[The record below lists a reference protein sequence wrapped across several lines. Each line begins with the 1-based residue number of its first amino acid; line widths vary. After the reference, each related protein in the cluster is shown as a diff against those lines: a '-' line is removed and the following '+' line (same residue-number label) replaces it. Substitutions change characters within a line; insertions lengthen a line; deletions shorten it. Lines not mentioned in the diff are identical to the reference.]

1 MTQKLREQISAL
13 ADQALP
19 EGEHELLLRRF
30 AVEKSLR
37 LHWERYHLIGE
48 AMRKGL
54 PAVDTRGLADR
65 VMAAISEQ
73 PQPEREPDKLTGL
86 WRGFAGVAVA
96 ATVAVLAITG
106 LRYDARRAGL
116 TPSEVVPSGTAL
128 SSQPLPISTNLMN
141 SDWKGNGQAAPA
153 ELRSTFMDQEDFK
166 LSQALGGKQ
175 VYYQLPRQDAGSADG
190 GKDESH
196 ESGKKAPKKLNPP
209 RQP

>member
-13 ADQALP
+13 VDQALP

-48 AMRKGL
+48 AIRKGL
-54 PAVDTRGLADR
+54 PAMDTRGLADR
-65 VMAAISEQ
+65 VMAAITEQ
-73 PQPEREPDKLTGL
+73 PQPVREPEKLTGV

-96 ATVAVLAITG
+96 ATVAVVAITG

-116 TPSEVVPSGTAL
+116 APSEVVPTGTVL
-128 SSQPLPISTNLMN
+128 TSQPLPASTDLMN
-141 SDWKGNGQAAPA
+141 SDWSGNGQAAPA
-153 ELRSTFMDQEDFK
+153 ELRSTLMDQEDFK

-175 VYYQLPRQDAGSADG
+175 AYYQLPRQDVGAADG
-190 GKDESH
+190 GNDKPAD
-196 ESGKKAPKKLNPP
+196 SGKKPPRKRNPP
-209 RQP
+209 R